1 VVWRARGL
9 LLDDL
14 RECGVGRMPAAES
27 ETSVH
32 RYFGYVITRS
42 IGRWEEGSA
51 IGVLYSG
58 DDVN

>member
-1 VVWRARGL
+1 LEGERPLVGRSA
-9 LLDDL
+9 
-14 RECGVGRMPAAES
+14 ECGVGRMPAAES
-27 ETSVH
+27 ETSVP

-51 IGVLYSG
+51 IGVLYSR

>member
-1 VVWRARGL
+1 MVWRATGL
-9 LLDDL
+9 LLEDL

-42 IGRWEEGSA
+42 IGRGEEGSA
-51 IGVLYSG
+51 IVY
-58 DDVN
+58 